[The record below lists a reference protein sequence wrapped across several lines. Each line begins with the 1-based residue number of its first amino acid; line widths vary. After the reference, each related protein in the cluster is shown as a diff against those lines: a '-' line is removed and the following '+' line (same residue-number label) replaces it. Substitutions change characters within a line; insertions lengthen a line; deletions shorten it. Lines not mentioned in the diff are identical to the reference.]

1 MTTNRIAAGALSIVL
16 LALLGWSIF
25 AGIGDVRTCIML
37 AIGSVLG
44 LAYTALGRLPDWV
57 VDYSGGSITDDD
69 DPSNI
74 SPRVYFPVLFGVI
87 AIAVI
92 VFVVVLRFL

>member
-1 MTTNRIAAGALSIVL
+1 MYKRQ
-16 LALLGWSIF
+16 
-25 AGIGDVRTCIML
+25 
-37 AIGSVLG
+37 VLG

-74 SPRVYFPVLFGVI
+74 SPRVYLPVLFGVI